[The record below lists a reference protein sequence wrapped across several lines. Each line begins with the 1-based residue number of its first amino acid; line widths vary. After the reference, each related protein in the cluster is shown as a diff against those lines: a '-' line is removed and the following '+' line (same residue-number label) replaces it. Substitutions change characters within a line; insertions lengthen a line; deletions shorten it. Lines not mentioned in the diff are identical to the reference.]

1 MLGYSSHCWSTEI
14 EFRVVPMSQ
23 VAKRSITLLDESK
36 SGDVCVISLDE
47 DRFVLTVEEAVRACK
62 ASDRAYRFSKQFET
76 LLSKTLPDWIR
87 ANRSLISSVHLTI
100 RQSDMLLVVV
110 QKKIEMDTELVDSL
124 SDLDIKIASDESL
137 DMIKLNVM
145 SLPLVESEGVSA
157 FLSNGDVYQYAD

>member
-1 MLGYSSHCWSTEI
+1 
-14 EFRVVPMSQ
+14 MSQ